1 MATLDQLAKRGLAMY
16 QPKDVG
22 AAYQAVYGNK
32 WVPSGRSQRGAA
44 AEIPVLANQALD
56 VPGATV
62 PVSQLMYL
70 YGLGQRSQNLPTAV
84 PMAQPQ
90 GSYLGVN
97 PAITTG
103 MAPSYLAQQK
113 QI

>member
-1 MATLDQLAKRGLAMY
+1 MATLDQLAKRGLTMF

-32 WVPSGRSQRGAA
+32 WAPSGRLQRGAA
-44 AEIPVLANQALD
+44 AEVPVLANQALD
-56 VPGATV
+56 VPGGTV

-70 YGLGQRSQNLPTAV
+70 YGLGQRGQNAPTAV
-84 PMAQPQ
+84 PISAPK

-97 PAITTG
+97 PAMP
-103 MAPSYLAQQK
+103 MAPSYLDQQR
-113 QI
+113 QL